1 MPAPLIDPQ
10 HLLSTFFVSLT
21 LSPCELLCERNSS
34 DAMEHNRQADDPGDD
49 LQQHK
54 TRRKMRIC
62 NAAEMFGFMHSFGTA
77 ATSACSDVCIAQK
90 E

>member
-10 HLLSTFFVSLT
+10 HLFSTSLVSLT
-21 LSPCELLCERNSS
+21 LSPFEPLCERNSS
-34 DAMEHNRQADDPGDD
+34 DAMEHNRQEDDPGDD